1 MGGSYSGGTYLL
13 VLLIG
18 AALVIA
24 DGQLIMRHGPSYLV
38 EAYRDPRRARQV
50 AAMVGLLFHLVM
62 LGVVLLV
69 TAGMDPNATVPAVL
83 RRLGTLLILTAIG
96 HAITMVILA
105 RLREQQTGTD
115 LAHAQMEAAL
125 PDTADAPPSEPDA
138 SAAPAQPAA
147 PPPPDSRRGR
157 GRARLG
163 RAVRPR

>member
-1 MGGSYSGGTYLL
+1 MGGSYSGGTYLV

-24 DGQLIMRHGPSYLV
+24 DGQLIMRLGPSYLV

-69 TAGMDPNATVPAVL
+69 TAGMDPNPAVPVIL

-105 RLREQQTGTD
+105 RLREQQSSTD
-115 LAHAQMEAAL
+115 LANAQMDAAH
-125 PDTADAPPSEPDA
+125 PDTPTGEPDA
-138 SAAPAQPAA
+138 SVALAQPAA
-147 PPPPDSRRGR
+147 PPPPNSRRGR
-157 GRARLG
+157 PRPD
-163 RAVRPR
+163 RAVKPR